1 MENML
6 LLLLLDTDEGICVVT
21 HKSHMVCMCKQ
32 FFWVKASIP
41 CYFQSPGSGK
51 DHSFVD
57 SIPWAFWNF
66 RNQIENVVKL
76 RCTLMATKGKVQ
88 SATFLKSS
96 PSTSLS
102 SSLSSSIPNLISG
115 S

>member
-32 FFWVKASIP
+32 FFWVNARSRVFFFNLLDLKRIIRLLIQ
-41 CYFQSPGSGK
+41 FPGRFG
-51 DHSFVD
+51 
-57 SIPWAFWNF
+57 
-66 RNQIENVVKL
+66 IE
-76 RCTLMATKGKVQ
+76 
-88 SATFLKSS
+88 KSNRKCS
-96 PSTSLS
+96 QTALHFDGDQRQ
-102 SSLSSSIPNLISG
+102 SSIGDISKKFTEYIAIIIIIIIN